1 MEKALTLQQVADKLG
16 LSYHTI
22 FMKRHEIGFR
32 LPGSRV
38 WLVWRV
44 WPSTL
49 TELSKPRNN
58 LIRLS
63 LRGQENIYQSAK
75 IRNPASGGS
84 ISHHQAAKELDAL
97 LAQGTAN
104 KHKATCWLGQC
115 GAKASSSPRAGHSSS
130 MDNS

>member
-1 MEKALTLQQVADKLG
+1 MEKALTLKEVAEKMG

-38 WLVWRV
+38 WRV
-44 WPSTL
+44 WPSTI
-49 TELSKPRNN
+49 EQLSKPRNN

-63 LRGQENIYQSAK
+63 LRGQENSCQSAN

-84 ISHHQAAKELDAL
+84 ISHRQAEKELDAL
-97 LAQGTAN
+97 LAQGTASKRRN
-104 KHKATCWLGQC
+104 TTTG
-115 GAKASSSPRAGHSSS
+115 
-130 MDNS
+130 